1 MYDKKIK
8 YKNLV
13 ETYKEIALSED
24 GHEQKANVMNQ
35 LTHIKRN
42 AEELIEGLNPDS
54 EYPSWWVNKLVK
66 SADYL
71 DSAYDWF
78 KNKVDQGGSVNKA
91 EKKDV
96 EESSAAWAKSLETIA
111 KKKQLD
117 KISDKDK
124 ATLVKIAQMLAKE
137 KK

>member
-1 MYDKKIK
+1 MS

-13 ETYKEIALSED
+13 ETYKEIVLSED

-35 LTHIKRN
+35 LTHIKRS
-42 AEELIEGLNPDS
+42 AEELMEGIQEDA

-71 DSAYDWF
+71 DTAYDWF

-96 EESSAAWAKSLETIA
+96 EESSAAWAKSLEKIE
-111 KKKQLD
+111 KQRQLD

-124 ATLVKIAQMLAKE
+124 ATLIKIANMLAKE

>member
-1 MYDKKIK
+1 MS

-13 ETYKEIALSED
+13 ETYKEIVLSED

-35 LTHIKRN
+35 LTHIKRS
-42 AEELIEGLNPDS
+42 AEELMEGIQPDT

-71 DSAYDWF
+71 DTAYDWF
-78 KNKVDQGGSVNKA
+78 KNKVDQGGSINKA
-91 EKKDV
+91 E
-96 EESSAAWAKSLETIA
+96 
-111 KKKQLD
+111 
-117 KISDKDK
+117 
-124 ATLVKIAQMLAKE
+124 MRAKE